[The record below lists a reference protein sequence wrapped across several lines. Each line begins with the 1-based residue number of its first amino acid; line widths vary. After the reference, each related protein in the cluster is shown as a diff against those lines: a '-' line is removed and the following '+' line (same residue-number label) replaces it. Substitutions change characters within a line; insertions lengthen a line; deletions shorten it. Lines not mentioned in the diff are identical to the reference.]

1 MYHNVGGMIAGGLD
15 EYRSNVFTQ
24 LKAVDDS
31 MLVDIHAS
39 ITANEKVLGLES
51 DITSIHELTDELSIM
66 QAEALN
72 NAEQHH
78 YREAIIKKLNTLVS
92 LEESA
97 SAAIRARM
105 LTQVK
110 AEVVANFTSNKA
122 SKEASLNA
130 AIAVLAGGKNAK
142 LGKDIVG
149 EAFTSSLKGYRESYS
164 KLKASD
170 DEILVQLEK
179 DMKATMEAPKITCQG
194 GNVYTT
200 HPIIG

>member
-24 LKAVDDS
+24 LKAADDS
-31 MLVDIHAS
+31 MLVDIHSS
-39 ITANEKVLGLES
+39 ITANEKVLDLES

-72 NAEQHH
+72 NAEQHN
-78 YREAIIKKLNTLVS
+78 YREAIIKKLNSLVS

-97 SAAIRARM
+97 SAAIRTRM

-142 LGKDIVG
+142 LGN
-149 EAFTSSLKGYRESYS
+149 FYYYSFFSLIYFININI
-164 KLKASD
+164 
-170 DEILVQLEK
+170 ILLYN
-179 DMKATMEAPKITCQG
+179 I
-194 GNVYTT
+194 
-200 HPIIG
+200 